1 MLARWVASDPAIKAL
16 LEGAVVCELGAGCGV
31 PGLAA
36 AAHAGTRE
44 VFITD
49 LNPETVANLR

>member
-1 MLARWVASDPAIKAL
+1 MLARWLAADAAVQAL
-16 LEGAVVCELGAGCGV
+16 VEGAVVCELGAGCGV

-36 AAHAGTRE
+36 AVHAQPKE
-44 VFITD
+44 VVITD